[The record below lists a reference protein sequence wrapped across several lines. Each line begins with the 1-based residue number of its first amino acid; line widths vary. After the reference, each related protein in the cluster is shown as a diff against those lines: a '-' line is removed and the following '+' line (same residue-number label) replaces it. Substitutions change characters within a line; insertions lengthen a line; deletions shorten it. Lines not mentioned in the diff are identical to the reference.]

1 MFDMLPPEQPRR
13 VPGTVFRRA
22 MPGSGIAAEAG
33 IVTLR
38 FYAARSMAGSQPVTL
53 LAACRV
59 WTSRRSPNAR
69 MRRSVPKHGGA

>member
-22 MPGSGIAAEAG
+22 MPGSSIAAEAG
-33 IVTLR
+33 IVTLC

-59 WTSRRSPNAR
+59 STECALLI
-69 MRRSVPKHGGA
+69 